1 MQAEGLDRLV
11 KRHPG
16 SWILWA
22 ASAACVAL
30 LIRNPWDLLLIG
42 VVAIVVRWR
51 ATGERPGRGTVRLYA
66 TVILFPT
73 LLNFAFSRT
82 GDTVLLRLPIGWIG
96 GPYTLEALLFGA
108 TAGVQLASLLMVM
121 LAFSTLVTPSDLLR
135 RMPASLA
142 PAGVTASIAL
152 TFAPQARRSYAALR
166 EAQEVRGYQPRG
178 LRDLPRLVTPLVIL
192 SLESAL
198 AVGEGLA
205 ARGWGR
211 AGLRGWRRASL
222 PAGILLLA
230 AGVGLWSLLPG
241 RSWLGGAAAAA
252 GVLVLLAGLGSAGG
266 QSRYRPDAW
275 RTSDS
280 LVSGMTLGVLVAFA
294 FVAALT
300 PESLA
305 YYPYPTAYWPAVD
318 MPLLAAISLLS
329 MPAWFKPT

>member
-1 MQAEGLDRLV
+1 M
-11 KRHPG
+11 KRHPA

-42 VVAIVVRWR
+42 AVAIVVRWR
-51 ATGERPGRGTVRLYA
+51 ATGERPGKGTARLYA
-66 TVILFPT
+66 TVILFPM
-73 LLNFAFSRT
+73 LLNFAFSRS
-82 GDTVLLRLPIGWIG
+82 GDTVLVSLPIGWIG

-241 RSWLGGAAAAA
+241 QAWAAAAPAAA
-252 GVLVLLAGLGSAGG
+252 GVLVLLIGLGAAGG

-275 RTSDS
+275 RPSDS
-280 LVSGMTLGVLVAFA
+280 LVSALSLGVMAAFGLV
-294 FVAALT
+294 VALA
-300 PESLA
+300 PERLA
-305 YYPYPTAYWPAVD
+305 YYPYPTASWPAVD
-318 MPLLAAISLLS
+318 LPLLAAIALLS
-329 MPAWFKPT
+329 APAWFTSA

>member
-1 MQAEGLDRLV
+1 MHRHV
-11 KRHPG
+11 RRHPA

-22 ASAACVAL
+22 ASAAFVAL
-30 LIRNPWDLLLIG
+30 LIRNPWDLVLIG
-42 VVAIVVRWR
+42 AVAVGVRWR
-51 ATGERPGRGTVRLYA
+51 ATGERPGKGTVRLYA
-66 TVILFPT
+66 TVILFPM
-73 LLNFAFSRT
+73 LLNFAFSRS
-82 GDTVLLRLPIGWIG
+82 GDTVLIRLPIGWIG

-211 AGLRGWRRASL
+211 AALRGWRRASL

-230 AGVGLWSLLPG
+230 AGVGLWSLLPDRG
-241 RSWLGGAAAAA
+241 WLGAASAAA
-252 GVLVLLAGLGSAGG
+252 GVLVLVAGLGAAGG

-275 RTSDS
+275 RASDT
-280 LVSGMTLGVLVAFA
+280 LISGLSLGVLAAFA
-294 FVAALT
+294 FVAALA
-300 PESLA
+300 PERLG
-305 YYPYPTAYWPAVD
+305 YYPYPTASWPTVD
-318 MPLLAAISLLS
+318 LPLLTAIAILS
-329 MPAWFKPT
+329 IPAWFRPA